1 MKLCH
6 TCSYLCHSGAGAKAT
21 PQAPPLGGLP
31 KARLRTRSTPRPHWR
46 KDEMVSKTN
55 AKGDLLILPTIP
67 STDSWQSRPGEG
79 RTSTCDPLLDS
90 NSKADGIRSKRN
102 DLNFAFRQTTL
113 TRPPQCLVH
122 AEHEILIFLY
132 IKQAEHGGGDFEE
145 YDNRTLQLQF
155 TDGSTFCFNVESP
168 LRADGMFFKKET
180 VSGKPI
186 FKS

>member
-1 MKLCH
+1 
-6 TCSYLCHSGAGAKAT
+6 
-21 PQAPPLGGLP
+21 
-31 KARLRTRSTPRPHWR
+31 
-46 KDEMVSKTN
+46 
-55 AKGDLLILPTIP
+55 
-67 STDSWQSRPGEG
+67 
-79 RTSTCDPLLDS
+79 
-90 NSKADGIRSKRN
+90 
-102 DLNFAFRQTTL
+102 
-113 TRPPQCLVH
+113 
-122 AEHEILIFLY
+122 LIFLY